1 MTILGLSSRIDTS
14 AYSKNTK
21 KTAVTSVNLKNAV
34 KTDEAS
40 QTTKLTSEEE
50 MTIFKKEFYQDLEK
64 IQLHSTVK
72 NAAVNISDKAFEKM
86 KEDPQ
91 YRERVFSLLQ
101 RDLCSS
107 YAPRDTSV
115 ILTVGESLDQYRG
128 DSWPTN
134 NDSEFWGRSKN
145 SFFTKTNNKDND
157 DDKKLNE
164 AHLKLLREQESFEQ
178 KCQLQALIEDKKE
191 RKYFFKAAQMY
202 AETQDLYKSD
212 PLPSGILEQSI

>member
-72 NAAVNISDKAFEKM
+72 NAAVNISDKAFEKN
-86 KEDPQ
+86 
-91 YRERVFSLLQ
+91 ERGSTI
-101 RDLCSS
+101 
-107 YAPRDTSV
+107 P
-115 ILTVGESLDQYRG
+115 
-128 DSWPTN
+128 
-134 NDSEFWGRSKN
+134 
-145 SFFTKTNNKDND
+145 
-157 DDKKLNE
+157 
-164 AHLKLLREQESFEQ
+164 
-178 KCQLQALIEDKKE
+178 
-191 RKYFFKAAQMY
+191 
-202 AETQDLYKSD
+202 
-212 PLPSGILEQSI
+212 

>member
-1 MTILGLSSRIDTS
+1 MSMIIQRNPIRTDTA
-14 AYSKNTK
+14 AYSKNTGD
-21 KTAVTSVNLKNAV
+21 AVVTSVSLKNIV
-34 KTDEAS
+34 KTEEAS
-40 QTTKLTSEEE
+40 QITKLTSEEE

-72 NAAVNISDKAFEKM
+72 NAAVNVSDKAFEKM
-86 KEDPQ
+86 KENPQ
-91 YRERVFSLLQ
+91 YREKVLSLLQ

-115 ILTVGESLDQYRG
+115 ILTVGASLEQYRG

-145 SFFTKTNNKDND
+145 SFYTKNNNKDHG

-164 AHLKLLREQESFEQ
+164 AHLKQLREQQSFEQ
-178 KCQLQALIEDKKE
+178 KCQLRALIEDRE
-191 RKYFFKAAQMY
+191 EQKAFLKATQMY
-202 AETQDLYKSD
+202 SGMQDLYKK
-212 PLPSGILEQSI
+212 

>member
-1 MTILGLSSRIDTS
+1 MSLIIQGNPIRSDTS

-21 KTAVTSVNLKNAV
+21 KTAVTSVSLKNVV
-34 KTDEAS
+34 KTDGAS

-86 KEDPQ
+86 KENPQ
-91 YRERVFSLLQ
+91 YREKVFSLLQ

-115 ILTVGESLDQYRG
+115 ILTVGESLEKYRG

-145 SFFTKTNNKDND
+145 SFYTKTKNKDHD

-178 KCQLQALIEDKKE
+178 KCQLRASIEDREE
-191 RKYFFKAAQMY
+191 RKYFFKAAHMY
-202 AETQDLYKSD
+202 GEMQDLYKND
-212 PLPSGILEQSI
+212 L